1 MTHLL
6 ASDPPTLDLDY
17 TLDVMIRL
25 LETPSPTGFTAAAIA
40 LIEAELHS
48 MGISSSRSRKGAMTW
63 EIAGQGEGHIT
74 FSGHVDTLGAMVKAI
89 KPSGRL
95 ALSMLGSYEW
105 ATIEGEDVKVH
116 TSLGRVLTGTVV
128 NTKQSGHVHGPA
140 LRDLKREASV
150 MEVRLDEVTASSS
163 ETRVLGVE
171 VGDFVSL
178 DARPRLMP
186 SGYLKSRHIDNKAA
200 VALFLAAT
208 RSLLQHPPQRTVAFH
223 VSTYEEVGHGAAT
236 GIPPH
241 TEELIA
247 VDMAAVG
254 EGQTSSEHH
263 CSLCVADSGGPYDHA
278 LSNRLRLV
286 AARSGV
292 DLKVDI
298 YPYYSS
304 DGTAAWRAGGD
315 FPVALIGPGV
325 DASHAYERTH
335 TQALEQTGRLILAYS
350 SYAPEA
356 AAAPETSRS

>member
-1 MTHLL
+1 MNTLKRQDL
-6 ASDPPTLDLDY
+6 PLLDLDY
-17 TLDVMIRL
+17 TLDVLIRL
-25 LETPSPTGFTAAAIA
+25 LDTPSPTGFTEEAVA
-40 LIEAELHS
+40 LIEAELAA
-48 MGISSSRSRKGAMTW
+48 MGVTGTRNRKGALSW
-63 EIAGQGEGHIT
+63 EIPGRREGHVT

-95 ALSMLGSYEW
+95 ALSMLGSYDW
-105 ATIEGEDVKVH
+105 ATIEGEDVRVH
-116 TSLGRVLTGTVV
+116 TQLGRVLTGTVV
-128 NTKQSGHVHGPA
+128 NIKQSGHVHGAA

-150 MEVRLDEVTASSS
+150 MEVRLDEVTASAS

-178 DARPRLMP
+178 DARPRLLP

-200 VALFLAAT
+200 VALFLALT
-208 RSLLQHPPQRTVAFH
+208 RALLAEAPQRTVAFH
-223 VSTYEEVGHGAAT
+223 VTTYEEVGHGAAT
-236 GIPPH
+236 GIPAH

-263 CSLCVADSGGPYDHA
+263 CTLCVADSGGPYDHA
-278 LSNRLRLV
+278 LSSRLRQV
-286 AARSGV
+286 AARCGV

-298 YPYYSS
+298 YPYYAS

-335 TQALEQTGRLILAYS
+335 TQALEQTGRLMLAYALEGS
-350 SYAPEA
+350 EG
-356 AAAPETSRS
+356 

>member
-1 MTHLL
+1 MTQLNMTE
-6 ASDPPTLDLDY
+6 PPTLDLDY

-25 LETPSPTGFTAAAIA
+25 LETPSPTGFTAAAVE
-40 LIEAELHS
+40 LIEAELAS
-48 MGISSSRSRKGAMTW
+48 MGVASTRSRKGAVTW
-63 EIAGQGEGHIT
+63 EVPGRSGEGHIT

-95 ALSMLGSYEW
+95 ALSMLGGYDW

-140 LRDLKREASV
+140 LRDLKRDAAV

-186 SGYLKSRHIDNKAA
+186 SGYIKSRHIDNKAA
-200 VALFLAAT
+200 VALFLAVT
-208 RSLLQHPPQRTVAFH
+208 RSLLQQAPVRTVAFH

-236 GIPPH
+236 GIPTQ

-254 EGQTSSEHH
+254 TGQTSSEHH

-278 LSNRLRLV
+278 LSNRLRSV

-335 TQALEQTGRLILAYS
+335 TQALEQTGRLILAYCL
-350 SYAPEA
+350 EA
-356 AAAPETSRS
+356 EGGR